1 MATTGQTV
9 GQRGK
14 YCIASTLYHPR
25 VTEMTRGGA
34 SDEAIRKKQCPI
46 GGGTFDLF
54 RSAGRNRQHDKQTI
68 GQRGKY
74 CVASTHHPRVT
85 EITSGGAS
93 DGAIRK
99 KQCPIGGGAFDL
111 FSSAGKNRQHDKQ
124 TIGQRGK
131 HCVASTHHPRVTEM
145 TSGGEPLTKPSGR
158 SSVRLVAALLICSD
172 LLAKIVSTTNRRL
185 AKEGNTALRQPCN
198 TQE

>member
-1 MATTGQTV
+1 MVITYLLHKPSRVKDALEPAKAAGLLAEIV
-9 GQRGK
+9 
-14 YCIASTLYHPR
+14 ST
-25 VTEMTRGGA
+25 
-34 SDEAIRKKQCPI
+34 I
-46 GGGTFDLF
+46 
-54 RSAGRNRQHDKQTI
+54 KQTI
-68 GQRGKY
+68 GQRGKH

-131 HCVASTHHPRVTEM
+131 HCVASTHHPRVTEI
-145 TSGGEPLTKPSGR
+145 TSGGASDEAIRKKQCPIGGGAFDLFR
-158 SSVRLVAALLICSD
+158 SAGKNRQHDKQTIGQRGKYCVAPTL
-172 LLAKIVSTTNRRL
+172 
-185 AKEGNTALRQPCN
+185 
-198 TQE
+198 